1 MDVVRNT
8 VESLHG
14 SLLIES
20 VPGRGSTFT
29 LKLPL
34 TLAVVAVLLI
44 EVGGERYALPVSY
57 VEQILEVD
65 SEEIQR
71 SQGQEMVA
79 RDGVL
84 IPLVRLGRVLGC
96 PEGEAGARQILVLCE
111 MRGRLV
117 GLAVD
122 RLLGYREVVVKSLG
136 KALKGL
142 RGFAG
147 VTILGDGSTVLIL
160 DINTL

>member
-1 MDVVRNT
+1 M
-8 VESLHG
+8 
-14 SLLIES
+14 LL
-20 VPGRGSTFT
+20 
-29 LKLPL
+29 
-34 TLAVVAVLLI
+34 

-57 VEQILEVD
+57 VHQILEVPAED
-65 SEEIQR
+65 IQR
-71 SQGQEMVA
+71 SQGQEMLA

-84 IPLVRLGRVLGC
+84 IPLVRLEQILGC
-96 PEGEAGARQILVLCE
+96 PAPRGWTHHLVVLCE

-147 VTILGDGSTVLIL
+147 VTILGDGSVVLIL